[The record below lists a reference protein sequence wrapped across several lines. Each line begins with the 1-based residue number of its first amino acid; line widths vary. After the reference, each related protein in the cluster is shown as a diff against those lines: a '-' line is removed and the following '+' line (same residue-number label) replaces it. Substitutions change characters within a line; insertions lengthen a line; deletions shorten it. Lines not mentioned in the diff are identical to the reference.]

1 MAKRILLFIS
11 FAIVIG
17 ACKKDDPP
25 LFTIPVQNVIFS
37 VDPTMQPPFT
47 YYIPVNNVMTNAMNL
62 ITAQGIDTSE
72 IKSIRPGKASLQALF
87 GQGDLDFLD
96 AVSVRL
102 CPIGSN
108 KENCGQE
115 VFYRDPVPLR
125 TGIDLDLVPS
135 NVNDVRDFVL
145 PDRINIQVK
154 LERLRDFPKNTFD
167 VRLDMEF
174 EVR

>member
-1 MAKRILLFIS
+1 MLAVVLVLGCEKE
-11 FAIVIG
+11 
-17 ACKKDDPP
+17 DPP

-47 YYIPVNNVMTNAMNL
+47 YYIPVNSVMTNAMD
-62 ITAQGIDTSE
+62 IIQAQGIDTSE
-72 IKSIRPGKASLQALF
+72 IKSIRPGKASLVALF

-102 CPIGSN
+102 CPIGTN

-115 VFYRDPVPLR
+115 VFYRDPVPFN
-125 TGIDLDLVPS
+125 TGLDLDLVPS
-135 NVNDVRDFVL
+135 DVKDVRAFVL

-154 LERLRDFPKNTFD
+154 LERLRNFPQNTFD
-167 VRLDMEF
+167 IRLDMEF

>member
-1 MAKRILLFIS
+1 MAKQIFLFIS
-11 FAIVIG
+11 LVCVLAS
-17 ACKKDDPP
+17 CKKDDPP
-25 LFTIPVQNVIFS
+25 LFTIPVQNVVFS

-47 YYIPVNNVMTNAMNL
+47 YYIPVNSVMTNALN
-62 ITAQGIDTSE
+62 IINANGIDTSE
-72 IKSIRPGKASLQALF
+72 IKSIRPGKASLVALF
-87 GQGDLDFLD
+87 GQGELDFLD

-102 CPIGSN
+102 CPIGTN

-115 VFYRDPVPLR
+115 VFYRDPVPFN

-154 LERLRDFPKNTFD
+154 LERLRNFPQNTFD
-167 VRLDMEF
+167 IRLDMEF